1 MDTTIVPFLDDRGK
15 PFQYVAIRYEITDRK
30 KAEEELRESNVLLQS
45 VIEGSSD
52 AIYLKDAWGR
62 YLLAN
67 TSAKEIMAGPPKRLS
82 AGPTQT
88 CSCPRW
94 PDRSWRRTAR
104 S

>member
-1 MDTTIVPFLDDRGK
+1 
-15 PFQYVAIRYEITDRK
+15 
-30 KAEEELRESNVLLQS
+30 LRESNVLLQS

-67 TSAKEIMAGPPKRLS
+67 TSAKEIIGRPVEERI
-82 AGPTQT
+82 
-88 CSCPRW
+88 CSSPRW